1 MSEHNTLEG
10 VLERIVYLN
19 EENNFTVARLNAGNS
34 RDLIT
39 IVGNLPGP
47 NPGET
52 LRIKVPVGTRKAVAM
67 AVRNNQQQHRYTALA
82 TRLSE
87 N

>member
-1 MSEHNTLEG
+1 MMIDSTTIEG
-10 VLERIVYLN
+10 VLERIVFFN
-19 EENNFTVARLNAGNS
+19 EENNFTVARIQSGNS

-52 LRIKVPVGTRKAVAM
+52 LRLKG
-67 AVRNNQQQHRYTALA
+67 
-82 TRLSE
+82 E
-87 N
+87 